1 MSNTINKDYILLL
14 IGQTISQLGSSMT
27 SFAIVI
33 WAYTS
38 TGQVMSSSL
47 LAICSSMPYLIVSLL
62 GGAVADN
69 MNKKK
74 IMLICDT
81 VAAMGSLVILLCS
94 LMNNLE
100 IWILCIINIINGFMN
115 AFQAPASQV
124 AVTLLVNKKNYVK
137 VGGIQSALG
146 AVVGMLNPI
155 LAATLLSIG
164 GLQFVLGTDL
174 VTFIFAFFTLL
185 IFIKIPDSIS
195 ENKKVDIKELR
206 ESMKE
211 GIIFIEQ
218 QRSILFLLLMY
229 SVLEFMGAISFDSMY
244 TPLLLARTGNNET
257 VVGIVS
263 AIAAAGS
270 LLSSFIVSV
279 TKQPKKKLSIMFAG
293 SIMCLC
299 GIMLFG
305 IGRNLIWWS
314 IVVFLG
320 CFGTP
325 IYQTYQTTILREKVP
340 VFMQGR
346 IFSLQGMIT
355 SSLSPLGCFI
365 GAVLADYVF
374 EPFMQSTGVLQ
385 SVLSKIVGNGK
396 GAGMGLM
403 FVLAGI
409 IGIIIIIF
417 FRNSHNIKELET
429 I

>member
-1 MSNTINKDYILLL
+1 MNKTIYKNYILLL

-27 SFAIVI
+27 SFSTII

-38 TGQVMSSSL
+38 TGQVVSSSL
-47 LAICSSMPYLIVSLL
+47 LAVCSSIPYLIISLL

-69 MNKKK
+69 INKKK

-81 VAAMGSLVILLCS
+81 VAAIGSLVILLCS
-94 LMNNLE
+94 IIDILE
-100 IWILCIINIINGFMN
+100 IWILCIINIVSGFMN
-115 AFQAPASQV
+115 AFQGPASQV
-124 AVTLLVNKKNYVK
+124 AVTLLVDKKDYAK
-137 VGGIQSALG
+137 VGGMQSALG

-155 LAATLLSIG
+155 LAAVLLSIG
-164 GLQFVLGTDL
+164 GLNLVLSIDL
-174 VTFIFAFFTLL
+174 FTFLFAFFTLL
-185 IFIKIPDSIS
+185 IFITIPDRI
-195 ENKKVDIKELR
+195 NKKVGVKELR

-211 GIIFIEQ
+211 GVAFIKQ
-218 QRSILFLLLMY
+218 QKGILFLLVMY
-229 SVLEFMGAISFDSMY
+229 SALEFTGAISFDSMY
-244 TPLLLARTGNNET
+244 VPLLLARTGNNEA

-270 LLSSFIVSV
+270 LLASLIMSV
-279 TKQPKKKLSIMFAG
+279 TKQSKKKLLTMFAG
-293 SIMCLC
+293 SIICLF

-314 IVVFLG
+314 IVAFFG
-320 CFGTP
+320 CFGAP
-325 IYQTYQTTILREKVP
+325 IYQTYQTVILRERVP

-374 EPFMQSTGVLQ
+374 EPFMQNTSTLQ
-385 SVLSKIVGNGK
+385 KILSKIVGNGK

-403 FVLAGI
+403 FVMAGG
-409 IGIIIIIF
+409 IGMIIILF
-417 FRNSHNIKELET
+417 FRNNHNIRDLESMDK
-429 I
+429 